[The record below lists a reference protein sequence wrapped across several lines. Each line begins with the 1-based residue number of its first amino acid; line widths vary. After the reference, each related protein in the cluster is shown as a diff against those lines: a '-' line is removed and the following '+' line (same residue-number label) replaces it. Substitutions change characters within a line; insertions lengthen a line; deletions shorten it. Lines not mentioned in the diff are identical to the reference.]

1 MYLRPYLKNV
11 FNVVY
16 FLSFQLGIM
25 PEDTCILQ
33 GLQKAGDKG
42 GRDREEMER
51 EIQTLAPRE
60 GEGHGKPNLIR
71 HTQVKTTSIPTGV

>member
-1 MYLRPYLKNV
+1 
-11 FNVVY
+11 
-16 FLSFQLGIM
+16 M

-51 EIQTLAPRE
+51 ETDTGTQGGRGSWKA
-60 GEGHGKPNLIR
+60 KPE
-71 HTQVKTTSIPTGV
+71 